1 VITCDSPLVSAI
13 NPSMGAPSRRRT
25 LSRREHRERPRAH
38 GLGVRRNEV
47 NPWVIRN
54 HMTLGLIPTDSEYFK
69 VLQADEVLF
78 PECLAQ
84 K

>member
-1 VITCDSPLVSAI
+1 MRGI
-13 NPSMGAPSRRRT
+13 
-25 LSRREHRERPRAH
+25 H